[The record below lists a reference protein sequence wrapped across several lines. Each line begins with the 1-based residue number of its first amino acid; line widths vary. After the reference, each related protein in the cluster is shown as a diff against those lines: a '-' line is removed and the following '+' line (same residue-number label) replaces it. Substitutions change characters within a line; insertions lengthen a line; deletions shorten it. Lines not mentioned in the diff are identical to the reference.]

1 MKKVLV
7 GVLSVGLV
15 FGGFLGGSISV
26 GATGESSNLVEAASY
41 SKTVTENKT
50 YSKSATIPSSIPYN
64 SGGWTGTLSNIDR
77 VDVGDYWLVTFRGT
91 VTCSTNCAMTKT
103 TEE

>member
-26 GATGESSNLVEAASY
+26 GATGESSNLVEVAAY
-41 SKTVTENKT
+41 SKTVTEQRT
-50 YSKSATIPSSIPYN
+50 YSKGATIPSSIGYN
-64 SGGWTGTLSNIDR
+64 SGGWTGNLSYQSRIDA
-77 VDVGDYWLVTFRGT
+77 GIIKLHLL
-91 VTCSTNCAMTKT
+91 
-103 TEE
+103 EEPLLAQQIVQ